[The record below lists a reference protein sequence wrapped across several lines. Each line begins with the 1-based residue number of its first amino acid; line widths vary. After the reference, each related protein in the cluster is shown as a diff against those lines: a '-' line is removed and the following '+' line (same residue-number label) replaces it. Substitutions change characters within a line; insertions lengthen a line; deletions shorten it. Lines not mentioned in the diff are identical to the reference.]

1 MEIGFDGGTGPVVY
15 VISAEEFREW
25 QLTRERLK
33 KREEEINRLRDRAR
47 NLESDGWDAC
57 NLQTWKETAEAQREL
72 YHTVIDENAE
82 LKRKIENQRVQLG
95 ALQRQVDHL
104 GGETAQTLR
113 AEIDRLRDV
122 ENEAREWNR
131 RYVGLAKGIR
141 AALREAERD
150 FCE

>member
-1 MEIGFDGGTGPVVY
+1 MEISFDPGKPVAY
-15 VISAEEFREW
+15 ILTEEEFKA
-25 QLTRERLK
+25 LLIIKERLK
-33 KREEEINRLRDRAR
+33 KREEEINRLRGRAR

-72 YHTVIDENAE
+72 YHKVVDENAE
-82 LKRKIENQRVQLG
+82 LKRKIENQRIQLG

-131 RYVGLAKGIR
+131 RYAGLIKGIR